1 MTFTALIAEDPP
13 KEPGKD
19 QPKPEQP
26 FYMTMPFMIAM
37 FGLFF
42 LVVILP
48 QSRRKNR
55 EAKKMIESLK
65 AGARVVT
72 ASGIVGSVV
81 KIKDGG
87 TEVVIRSED
96 TKLCVLKTAIT
107 SVIAEETPEVKS

>member
-1 MTFTALIAEDPP
+1 MTFTALIAEDPAP
-13 KEPGKD
+13 AAPAGKPPEP
-19 QPKPEQP
+19 P

-55 EAKKMIESLK
+55 EAKKMMENLK
-65 AGARVVT
+65 PGAKVVT
-72 ASGIVGSVV
+72 ASGIIGSVV
-81 KIKDGG
+81 KIKEGG

-96 TKLCVLKTAIT
+96 AKFCVLKSAIT